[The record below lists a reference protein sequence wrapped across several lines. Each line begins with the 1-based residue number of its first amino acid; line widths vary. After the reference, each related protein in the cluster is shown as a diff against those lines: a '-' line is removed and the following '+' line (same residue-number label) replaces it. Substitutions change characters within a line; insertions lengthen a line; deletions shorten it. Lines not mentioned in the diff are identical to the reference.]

1 MEVLIKGGA
10 KNEFMIKVYQQV
22 LKLTHF
28 SFETLLLLE
37 QYDMAT
43 SEKEVQEALAKI
55 MMQRTNFNRLRHELE
70 KVYGLTRILNKPD
83 KYILDQDHHLHPA
96 NQTINFDWQFYSEL
110 LFLDKIEEH
119 FKNQYTFNKGQ
130 KNKIEFL

>member
-1 MEVLIKGGA
+1 MLIEGGA
-10 KNEFMIKVYQQV
+10 KNEFMIEVYQQV

-37 QYDMAT
+37 QYDKAT
-43 SEKEVQEALAKI
+43 SEKEVQEAMENI
-55 MMQRTNFNRLRHELE
+55 MKQRTKFNLLRNELE
-70 KVYGLTRILNKPD
+70 AVYGQTRILNKPEN
-83 KYILDQDHHLHPA
+83 YILDQDHHRHPA

-119 FKNQYTFNKGQ
+119 FKNQSPFNEGQ
-130 KNKIEFL
+130 SKTKLELQ